1 MSIDPDLLDD
11 DLSSTKGTE
20 TLPAPDL
27 VPGELPASSKR
38 PETPYWEG
46 DNIPGTIPVTERFD
60 PIAWWSQ
67 PEIEEA
73 FSALQRWA
81 LDAFACPATSCKCG
95 RAFSSAKKL
104 ITPKRN
110 LLGDSIIEVLECLRA

>member
-11 DLSSTKGTE
+11 DLSGTKGTE

-27 VPGELPASSKR
+27 VSGELPASSKR
-38 PETPYWEG
+38 PETPYWG
-46 DNIPGTIPVTERFD
+46 WDNIPGTIPVTERFD
-60 PIAWWSQ
+60 PMAWWSQ

-81 LDAFACPATSCKCG
+81 FDAFACPATSCKCG
-95 RAFSSAKKL
+95 RVQRS
-104 ITPKRN
+104 
-110 LLGDSIIEVLECLRA
+110 